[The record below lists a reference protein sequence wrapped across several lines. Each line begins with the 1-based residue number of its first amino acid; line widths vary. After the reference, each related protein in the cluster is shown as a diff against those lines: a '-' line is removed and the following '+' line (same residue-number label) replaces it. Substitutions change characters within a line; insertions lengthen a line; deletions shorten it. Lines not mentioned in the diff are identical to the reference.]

1 MKTAILAALAFACV
15 VSTASAVEKRA
26 VQQNPISFAKSQQPE
41 TCTASKYGK
50 GDGYHGKRT
59 ASGAIFNTYA
69 RDPYTVAHKTRP
81 LGSWVTVT
89 NQSNG
94 KSIRAKVTDRGPYVA
109 GRCVDVGEAG
119 ANDLGMGG
127 LARVRVD

>member
-1 MKTAILAALAFACV
+1 MKTALLAAAALLCAAV
-15 VSTASAVEKRA
+15 TQTSAKTAQV
-26 VQQNPISFAKSQQPE
+26 E

-69 RDPYTVAHKTRP
+69 RSPYTVAHKSRL

-89 NQSNG
+89 NLSNG
-94 KSIRAKVTDRGPYVA
+94 KSIHAKVTDRGPYVA

-119 ANDLGMGG
+119 AADLDMGG
-127 LARVRVD
+127 LARVRVE